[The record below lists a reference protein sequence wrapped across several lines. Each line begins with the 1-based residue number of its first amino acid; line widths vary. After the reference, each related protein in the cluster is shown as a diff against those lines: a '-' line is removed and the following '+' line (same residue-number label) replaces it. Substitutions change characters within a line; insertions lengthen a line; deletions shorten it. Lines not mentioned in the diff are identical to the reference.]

1 MTSTEFS
8 NKVEYEGWYY
18 ALTEIIPSQLED
30 DALAEALTDT
40 QEAFKI
46 LVEATP
52 AVDVTF
58 ATEDDELD
66 FG

>member
-1 MTSTEFS
+1 MTGDEFAS
-8 NKVEYEGWYY
+8 KVEWEGWYY
-18 ALTEIIPSQLED
+18 ALTEVSPSQLED
-30 DALAEALTDT
+30 AALAEALTDT

-46 LVEATP
+46 LVDATP
-52 AVDVTF
+52 QVEVTF

>member
-1 MTSTEFS
+1 MTPEEFAQ
-8 NKVEYEGWYY
+8 KAEWEGWCYV
-18 ALTEIIPSQLED
+18 LTEISPFQLED
-30 DALAEALTDT
+30 AALAEALQDV

-52 AVDVTF
+52 EVEVTF

>member
-1 MTSTEFS
+1 MTSTEFA
-8 NKVEYEGWYY
+8 NKVEWEGWYY
-18 ALTEIIPSQLED
+18 ALTEISPSQLED
-30 DALAEALTDT
+30 AALAETLIDA

-52 AVDVTF
+52 AVEVTF
-58 ATEDDELD
+58 TTEDDELD